1 MTGTRDLDD
10 EIRHLGFICTLVL
23 LATGALATLLP
34 LDVDDGAHA
43 THVERVAWL
52 AEHRGVFILGW
63 LNQILAMLSLSGVLV
78 AIAWRIRVASP
89 LLALLSAVTVL
100 LSVVA
105 FLVPKFMAVWTI
117 PLLVDQGT
125 LTPAPD
131 TLVDTLLPLLNVSVP
146 YSLFTAFDY
155 LGFWLYAVYALLVAV
170 PLFGETLGS
179 RIAAIALGAFGFI
192 YHCLIAAMLAGA
204 VSFSS
209 AETAFTGAFAALL
222 LVILVMGLRLRS
234 PAS

>member
-1 MTGTRDLDD
+1 MTGARDLDE
-10 EIRHLGFICTLVL
+10 EIRRLGFICTLVL

-43 THVERVAWL
+43 THAERVAWL
-52 AEHRGVFILGW
+52 AQHRGVFILGW

-89 LLALLSAVTVL
+89 LLALLAAVTVL

-117 PLLVDQGT
+117 PLLVDKAAA
-125 LTPAPD
+125 TPVPD
-131 TLVDTLLPLLNVSVP
+131 SLVETLLPLLNVSVP

-170 PLFGETLGS
+170 PLFAETLGS
-179 RIAAIALGAFGFI
+179 RVAAIALGAFGLV

-204 VSFSS
+204 VSFSTAES
-209 AETAFTGAFAALL
+209 AFAGAFAAML
-222 LVILVMGLRLRS
+222 LVVLAIGLRLRS
-234 PAS
+234 PTS